1 MDELKR
7 SVIIIAAFGLTNIAY
22 AQSPQM
28 NTTIIGSGSPDYNPE
43 RVSAGVLI
51 TQGGTQIL
59 VDMGDGVKRNLEKHG
74 VDGRK
79 MNAILF
85 THHHLDHNAD
95 FSPIFT
101 SALLGRGDFLVAGPK
116 QTKDFVN
123 NNINLYDQDLDYR
136 LGKTQRSLDERL
148 DHLTIRELKSGDR
161 FNVDEIKVST
171 LSVPHT
177 IESIA
182 YRFDYSD
189 QSVVITGDLS
199 AGPGVA
205 KFAKDANCLIID
217 SGGMIM
223 NKRGKK
229 QRNKTL
235 KSEGKNGAQKGK
247 KQHAHLNIKESSQI
261 AADANI
267 NKLVYTHFVLGE
279 IDKSASMKIIEQQ
292 YKGEIIF
299 SDDLMSLNCGNKTTN

>member
-95 FSPIFT
+95 FSLIFT

-292 YKGEIIF
+292 YKGEVIF